1 MPIRVLDS
9 RVAAQIAAGEVVER
23 PASIVKELVENA
35 IDAGAARISVSIRGG
50 GIDEIVIQDDGGG
63 IPADEI
69 ELAFGRHATS
79 KLTSADDLWAIQ
91 TLGFRGEALPSI
103 AAIAQVSCVS
113 RVAEAPIGAEL
124 RIAGGE
130 VQSHTAR
137 GCSPGTTFTIRNL
150 FYNIPVRRTFLKSAA
165 AEAAVIAAVVSQYA
179 LAYPQV
185 AFTLVRD
192 GKRVVQTS
200 GRGQLADVLLE
211 LYGVEIARQMIAVD
225 GRAGEDIGAVRV
237 QGMVSAPTV
246 SRSARD
252 GMHLTVNGRAIVARG
267 PISAMIEQAY
277 HTLLMKGRF
286 PIVVLQIQVHPSAV
300 DVNVHPTKS
309 EVKFRQPELVG
320 QTLGRAVREALQ
332 QTVVIQGWQPEA
344 DDVVADA
351 SDELASA
358 DDALTPAQIE
368 ADQSL
373 SPQLDDRPDA
383 PATRFQSPAHSDA
396 GFHPPFV
403 RDMSRFTRA
412 PHPAQLEDEQPVP
425 VARPPAEPT
434 PVQAA
439 LLDNEPHYAQPDIQR
454 PPWQLA
460 ESRWPAPALD
470 RAADDDDRAADAAP
484 RLAALQALAQRP
496 PTPGRPSDDLATDPP
511 IGPPAPQ
518 GTSERTAMPAQHEA
532 SRTAMHLP
540 PLRALAQLAQTYLLT
555 EGPNGALYLIDQ
567 HAAHERITYERLLA
581 QHAAGVLQ
589 SQTLLLPQ
597 YVALPP
603 AAQQALL
610 GAAAELAEWGFGLA
624 EADGGVDVQAVPA
637 DFALDTLA
645 TTLPDLASHLG
656 GSAGHGPNTH
666 RDAMLATLACH
677 TSVRAGQTLTLSEQ
691 QALIDQLAGCEGPR
705 TCPHGRPTL
714 IVLTKHQLEHQF
726 GRQGA

>member
-35 IDAGAARISVSIRGG
+35 LDAGAARISVSIRGG
-50 GIDEIVIQDDGGG
+50 GIDEIIIQDDGGG

-69 ELAFGRHATS
+69 ELAFNRHATS
-79 KLTSADDLWAIQ
+79 KLTTADDLWAIQ
-91 TLGFRGEALPSI
+91 TLGFRGEALP
-103 AAIAQVSCVS
+103 AIASISQVSCVS
-113 RVAEAPIGAEL
+113 RVAAAAIGAEL

-130 VQSHTAR
+130 VQSLSAR

-150 FYNIPVRRTFLKSAA
+150 FYNIPVRRAFLKSAA
-165 AEAAVIAAVVSQYA
+165 AEATVIAAIVSQYA

-211 LYGVEIARQMIAVD
+211 LYGVEIARQMIPVD
-225 GRAGEDIGAVRV
+225 GRAGEDIGAVHI

-320 QTLGRAVREALQ
+320 RTIERTVRAAVQ
-332 QTVVIQGWQPEA
+332 QTVVIQGWQPESDGVDADAA
-344 DDVVADA
+344 DDLESADA
-351 SDELASA
+351 ATELAQVVG
-358 DDALTPAQIE
+358 DDLPAQME
-368 ADQSL
+368 DL
-373 SPQLDDRPDA
+373 RDTDDA
-383 PATRFQSPAHSDA
+383 PAHTEDDRAPSTQVDDQRNAPAARFQSPAQPGASYR
-396 GFHPPFV
+396 PPFV
-403 RDMSRFTRA
+403 RDLSLFGRL
-412 PHPAQLEDEQPVP
+412 PQPAKTEDAQPA
-425 VARPPAEPT
+425 ARQPAAPT
-434 PVQAA
+434 PIQAP
-439 LLDNEPHYAQPDIQR
+439 LIDHELHYPQPTIQ
-454 PPWQLA
+454 PAPWQLA
-460 ESRWPAPALD
+460 ETRWPTPPVDHAT
-470 RAADDDDRAADAAP
+470 DDETGDA
-484 RLAALQALAQRP
+484 
-496 PTPGRPSDDLATDPP
+496 LATDLSPAAAAPP
-511 IGPPAPQ
+511 PLSVPPAQ
-518 GTSERTAMPAQHEA
+518 SDAAHPAL
-532 SRTAMHLP
+532 HLP
-540 PLRALAQLAQTYLLT
+540 QLRALAQLAQTYLLT
-555 EGPNGALYLIDQ
+555 EGPNGALFLIDQ
-567 HAAHERITYERLLA
+567 HAAHERITYERLLT
-581 QHAAGVLQ
+581 QHAAGLLQ

-603 AAQQALL
+603 SAQQALL
-610 GAAAELAEWGFGLA
+610 GAADELADWGFVLA
-624 EADGGVDVQAVPA
+624 EATGGVDVQAIPA
-637 DFALDTLA
+637 DLALDTLA

-656 GSAGHGPNTH
+656 GSAGHGPNVR

-677 TSVRAGQTLTLSEQ
+677 TSVRAGQTLTAIEQ
-691 QALIDQLAGCEGPR
+691 QALIDQLASCEGPR

-726 GRQGA
+726 GRLGA

>member
-1 MPIRVLDS
+1 
-9 RVAAQIAAGEVVER
+9 
-23 PASIVKELVENA
+23 
-35 IDAGAARISVSIRGG
+35 
-50 GIDEIVIQDDGGG
+50 
-63 IPADEI
+63 
-69 ELAFGRHATS
+69 
-79 KLTSADDLWAIQ
+79 
-91 TLGFRGEALPSI
+91 
-103 AAIAQVSCVS
+103 
-113 RVAEAPIGAEL
+113 
-124 RIAGGE
+124 
-130 VQSHTAR
+130 R

-150 FYNIPVRRTFLKSAA
+150 FYNIPVRRAFLKSAA
-165 AEAAVIAAVVSQYA
+165 AEATVIAAVVSQYA

-211 LYGVEIARQMIAVD
+211 LYGVEIARQMIPVD
-225 GRAGEDIGAVRV
+225 GRAGEDIGAVHI

-286 PIVVLQIQVHPSAV
+286 PIVVLKIQVHPSAV

-320 QTLGRAVREALQ
+320 RTLERAVRAAVQ
-332 QTVVIQGWQPEA
+332 QTVVIQGWQPESDGLDA
-344 DDVVADA
+344 DPA
-351 SDELASA
+351 DELAA
-358 DDALTPAQIE
+358 PE
-368 ADQSL
+368 
-373 SPQLDDRPDA
+373 DA
-383 PATRFQSPAHSDA
+383 PAQSADHDNTPTQAYDRRDADEEPAPVHTEHDRALAAEQDDPQSDPMAQFQAPALSSA
-396 GFHPPFV
+396 QPNASYRPPFV
-403 RDMSRFTRA
+403 RDMSLFTR
-412 PHPAQLEDEQPVP
+412 PMQPAQTEDKQPLDAP
-425 VARPPAEPT
+425 RQPAAPT
-434 PVQAA
+434 PIQAP
-439 LLDNEPHYAQPDIQR
+439 LIDHELPYSQPDLQR
-454 PPWQLA
+454 APRQLA
-460 ESRWPAPALD
+460 EARWPDSPAES
-470 RAADDDDRAADAAP
+470 AADVDPRAQ
-484 RLAALQALAQRP
+484 QAI
-496 PTPGRPSDDLATDPP
+496 DL
-511 IGPPAPQ
+511 PPAAAMQPVNARA
-518 GTSERTAMPAQHEA
+518 EMPAQPEA
-532 SRTAMHLP
+532 ANPAPHLP

-555 EGPNGALYLIDQ
+555 EGPNGALFLIDQ

-581 QHAAGVLQ
+581 QHAAGELQ

-597 YVALPP
+597 FIALPP
-603 AAQQALL
+603 SAQQALL
-610 GAAAELAEWGFGLA
+610 GAADELADWGFMLA

-637 DFALDTLA
+637 DLALETLA

-656 GSAGHGPNTH
+656 GSVGHGPNAH

-677 TSVRAGQTLTLSEQ
+677 TSVRAGQTLTAIEQ

-726 GRQGA
+726 GRLGA